1 MPTVVKVL
9 KKQIFRIG
17 HKEAATDFMPFHETS
32 VTLREAGA
40 DFRKSVALFKKE
52 NKQLQVQAQTKQIE
66 ASQSNAPEEPAGR
79 VWISGKVVKSLR
91 KRVGLTQAD
100 FAKLVGISHQTVF
113 KWEQKPGMLRL
124 LSFA

>member
-1 MPTVVKVL
+1 MPNTAKAL
-9 KKQIFRIG
+9 KERKIRIG
-17 HKEAATDFMPFHETS
+17 HKEAATGFMSLHETS
-32 VTLREAGA
+32 VTLREAVA
-40 DFRKSVALFKKE
+40 DFRKHVALFKKE
-52 NKQLQVQAQTKQIE
+52 NKQLQAQTRQIE